1 MSYQGDA
8 HSVNVGGL
16 GGSNFNKQNMDQGA
30 MNYGM
35 MGNGA
40 TELDKDADRN
50 INMNELNELLG
61 IWTCTTFSL
70 W

>member
-1 MSYQGDA
+1 M
-8 HSVNVGGL
+8 GG
-16 GGSNFNKQNMDQGA
+16 GNSNFNEQNEQGG